1 MSAVAK
7 GFVRSR
13 SAGVIAVLGV
23 AVLSAGLL
31 TGCGGR
37 RDAPQTDAGGEVN
50 CEVHQ
55 ETRVG
60 IATGNATGVYFALGN
75 AYAEQ
80 IAQATNGTV
89 KATAAETGASVQNI
103 QQLVAGTYQVAFSL
117 ADSASDAVLGVG
129 SFDGKKQ
136 PVQALTR
143 LYPNYTQVVVR
154 KGANINSVA
163 DMKGKRVST
172 GSPKSGTEVIA
183 NRVLQAAGL
192 NPDSDISAQ
201 RLDLTKTVDGMK
213 DGSIDAMF
221 FSGGLPTP
229 GITDLFT
236 SARDQVRFLDIA
248 GLNGAMQKISPVY
261 EEGTIPA
268 ATYGLP
274 ADAKTIVV
282 PNVLLVRDDLDANL
296 ACVLA
301 KTVFDRKT
309 QLEQANSAAKGI
321 VKDNA
326 QKTEPVP
333 LHRGATHALTH

>member
-1 MSAVAK
+1 MRRAALIFAVIT
-7 GFVRSR
+7 
-13 SAGVIAVLGV
+13 IA
-23 AVLSAGLL
+23 AGLL
-31 TGCGGR
+31 AGCGGR
-37 RDAPQTDAGGEVN
+37 RDAPHTDSGAAVTCALER
-50 CEVHQ
+50 

-75 AYAEQ
+75 TYADQ
-80 IAQATNGTV
+80 IAQATDGKV

-103 QQLVAGTYQVAFSL
+103 QQVVAGSYQVAFSL
-117 ADSASDAVLGVG
+117 ADSAADAVLGTG

-136 PVQALTR
+136 PVQALAR

-154 KGANINSVA
+154 RDAGITSVA
-163 DMKGKRVST
+163 DLRGKRVST

-183 NRVLQAAGL
+183 QRILQAAGL
-192 NPDSDISAQ
+192 DPDRDISAQ

-236 SARDQVRFLDIA
+236 VAKDRVRFLDVADQLSSLRTI
-248 GLNGAMQKISPVY
+248 NPVY

-268 ATYGLP
+268 AAYGLP
-274 ADAKTIVV
+274 AEVRTIVV
-282 PNVLLVRDDLDANL
+282 PNVLLVRDDLDADL
-296 ACVLA
+296 ACVL
-301 KTVFDRKT
+301 TRTLFDRKT

-321 VKDNA
+321 SRDTA
-326 QKTEPVP
+326 RDTAPVP
-333 LHRGATHALTH
+333 LHRGAAHALAH

>member
-1 MSAVAK
+1 MRRAALIFAVIT
-7 GFVRSR
+7 
-13 SAGVIAVLGV
+13 IA
-23 AVLSAGLL
+23 AGLL
-31 TGCGGR
+31 AGCGGR
-37 RDAPQTDAGGEVN
+37 RDTPHTDSGAAVTCVLGR
-50 CEVHQ
+50 

-75 AYAEQ
+75 AYADQ
-80 IAQATNGTV
+80 LAQATDGKV

-103 QQLVAGTYQVAFSL
+103 QQIVAGSYQVAFSL
-117 ADSASDAVLGVG
+117 ADSAADAVLGTG

-136 PVQALTR
+136 PVQALAR

-154 KGANINSVA
+154 RDAGINSVA
-163 DMKGKRVST
+163 DLRGKRVST

-183 NRVLQAAGL
+183 QRVLQAAGL
-192 NPDSDISAQ
+192 DPDRDISAQ

-236 SARDQVRFLDIA
+236 TAGDRVRFLDITDQLP
-248 GLNGAMQKISPVY
+248 GLRKINPVY

-268 ATYGLP
+268 AAYGLP
-274 ADAKTIVV
+274 AEVKTIVV
-282 PNVLLVRDDLDANL
+282 PNVLLVRDDLDADL
-296 ACVLA
+296 ACVL
-301 KTVFDRKT
+301 TRTLFDRKT

-321 VKDNA
+321 SRDTA
-326 QKTEPVP
+326 RDTAPVP
-333 LHRGATHALTH
+333 LHRGAAHALAN